1 MAEYVSGRRINQ
13 QFGVSG
19 ITTNDTVI
27 NVIGRVAV
35 GIDNLGIGTTSATAS
50 IDTDTLR
57 IRDTVIDSTG
67 YPGAL
72 GYFLTKDV
80 NGITWTAVPP
90 LNNNA
95 IFVASDGDIIG
106 VSSFTGLNFVANDN
120 YYNISTNTVNTNFA
134 DINVD
139 LRWYRD
145 RIGSGGIY
153 TTTTVGIGSTIPR
166 TSSGILT
173 DIKLDIIGD
182 ASISGIL
189 SVGQLIGNIN
199 VVTEDLYV
207 NGLSTFIGLSTFST
221 VGIGTTNIVDNDVL
235 TIVGDAGL
243 RGETDTFKVGS
254 AITMS
259 NGIVTATTFDG
270 KFLDVD
276 YLTVT
281 GVATINSGIITDLYV
296 TGLSTF
302 GGSVNILDD
311 LFVAGNVSVA
321 GSSVILDAERLR
333 IEDKDIVLGFT
344 TTIQPND
351 TTGNFGGIAVASTD
365 GSPLADLYVSGVN
378 TLPNTYKQIKW
389 VKSGSFSGMTTDAW
403 ISNYAISIGNT
414 SIKDSIRLAV
424 GSAIT
429 MSDTEISADIF
440 YGKFLNLEEITTQRL
455 NVTGISTLGF
465 ATASNLYV
473 SGITTSDGGFIGNLT
488 GTASTASFATT
499 AFTLNNR
506 VESEFNVAT
515 AVTSTNVIGGI
526 ASVTQLSVSGVS
538 TLGFATASN
547 LYVSGI
553 TTSDGGF
560 IGNLTGTASTASFA
574 TTAFSLN
581 GISEGG
587 LNVAFAQTSGIATNL
602 KGGVAGNVP
611 YQSAPDTTTFV
622 TNGSPGQ
629 VLLFNGSIPIWSN
642 VSAATGAFG
651 GITVYDEGL
660 PVGTANSI
668 TGLNIVGP
676 NVSATA
682 TTGPNGIA
690 TISVAD
696 YVSYASTAGIATY
709 ATSAGISTYSNTSG
723 VSTSVIGGIA
733 SVTQLSVSGV
743 STLGVVTAANI
754 FSTGIV
760 TALTFVGNLTG
771 TASTASFATTAFS
784 LNGVAEGNLSVGFAR
799 TAGIATFATN
809 AGIAT
814 NLKGGVA
821 GNVPYQ
827 SATDT
832 TTFVTNGSSGQVL
845 LFNGS
850 IPIWGNVSA
859 AAGAFGGITVYDE
872 GNLVGTAGSIAS
884 LDFVG
889 SNLTVTGT
897 SGANGIATVTMSD
910 NLVGTAL
917 SISGI
922 STFSNNVTVG
932 SGITMY
938 ASTGIVSATAF
949 YGSGLNLSDLI
960 LGKIEGLQIQEEG
973 SDIGVG
979 FTYATLNFVGDYVT
993 ATGVGTVANIT
1004 FTTPPYADVAGIA
1017 TYATTAG
1024 VATAL
1029 QNSRDFSVSGD
1040 VATSSAVTFDG
1051 TGNVDLAVT
1060 LSNTF
1065 SANTS
1070 GIITSSGGFVGNLTG
1085 TATTATNLADAA
1097 NITTGT
1103 IDSARLTGTYN
1114 IDISGNAATADYAD
1128 VAGIATYASNAGV
1141 ATYSGVSG
1149 FSTFSG
1155 YATTAGVATYSGVSG
1170 FSTFSGYANVAGI
1183 ATYASNAGV
1192 ATYANLAGVSTNVIG
1207 GIASVTQLSVSGI
1220 STLGTV
1226 EISSG
1231 IVTASSGIV
1240 TYYGDGSQL
1249 SGIQGGLGISTNT
1262 SNQAQYIPYATS
1274 FGSTTGA
1281 GATTLFV
1288 YNPSTNRL
1296 GIGTTNPQAN
1306 LHVVDEFLVSTA
1318 GAASTQR
1325 ISQKAYTLNNGSL
1338 SWEGSAGQLFSIT
1351 NNLTSGSIFSVN
1363 DVSGIP
1369 SIDVDADGTIQLAPF
1384 GASEY
1389 VGVGTTNPQAKLDV
1403 NGGLIVSGV
1412 STLGTV
1418 QISSGIV
1425 TASSGIVTYYGDGS
1439 NLTNVVA
1446 ASSNGE
1452 FYTGVSSSI
1461 QLTPLSY
1468 ETSIYTFPST
1478 AGKQYVIESINVA
1491 NVDTSV
1497 GVGTTVNIIASI
1509 QDSTGEQT
1517 YIAYNVPIV
1526 NGGLIELLKNAIVAG
1541 PSDVIKMWTTNDA
1554 YVGVNTA
1561 AEVYMNYTEFTSTEY
1576 ISEYAS
1582 TVSIATTDPTA
1593 VYTSSTYPST
1603 IESIHFANRTDS
1615 GDYPVSVSITNGLT
1629 TTYLAKN
1636 LIIPRYSTVDIL
1648 DRPKRIETNGVI
1660 KVEVGQTSTIDVIIA
1675 GKQITS

>member
-106 VSSFTGLNFVANDN
+106 VSSFTGLNFVANDD

-166 TSSGILT
+166 TSLGILT

-526 ASVTQLSVSGVS
+526 ASVTQFSVSGVS
-538 TLGFATASN
+538 TLGFATVSN

-602 KGGVAGNVP
+602 KGGIGGNLP
-611 YQSAPDTTTFV
+611 YQSATDTTTFV
-622 TNGSPGQ
+622 TNGAPGQ

-642 VSAATGAFG
+642 VSAATGSFG

-660 PVGTANSI
+660 PVGTSNSI

-682 TTGPNGIA
+682 TTGANGIA

-743 STLGVVTAANI
+743 STLGIVKTGNI

-771 TASTASFATTAFS
+771 TASTASFATTAFT
-784 LNGVAEGNLSVGFAR
+784 LNNRVESEFNVAFAQTSGISSESVKLQTPR
-799 TAGIATFATN
+799 TFEITGDVVASPITFDGT
-809 AGIAT
+809 
-814 NLKGGVA
+814 
-821 GNVPYQ
+821 
-827 SATDT
+827 
-832 TTFVTNGSSGQVL
+832 
-845 LFNGS
+845 
-850 IPIWGNVSA
+850 GNVSLA
-859 AAGAFGGITVYDE
+859 ATIQPNSVELGTDTFGDYVESISGTANEIDVTGGTGEGSTPVISFAPNPLIGGNVTIGNDLQVNNNLNVTGNITV
-872 GNLVGTAGSIAS
+872 GGTAGYILVNEFRVTDSDIVLGFTTDISGNDVSNDTIANHGGIAVAS
-884 LDFVG
+884 TEGNPLVNLNIPGIETLPPTYKKIMWFKAG
-889 SNLTVTGT
+889 SFAGLNTDTWLSNYAIGIGSTQFPSGTRLAAGSVQITENDLAVLRNINASGIITGT
-897 SGANGIATVTMSD
+897 LANDLTLNTSGNGIS
-910 NLVGTAL
+910 
-917 SISGI
+917 
-922 STFSNNVTVG
+922 
-932 SGITMY
+932 
-938 ASTGIVSATAF
+938 
-949 YGSGLNLSDLI
+949 
-960 LGKIEGLQIQEEG
+960 
-973 SDIGVG
+973 
-979 FTYATLNFVGDYVT
+979 
-993 ATGVGTVANIT
+993 
-1004 FTTPPYADVAGIA
+1004 GIA
-1017 TYATTAG
+1017 TYNNSGSVTFTVTSDATSANTAETIVYRDASGNFSAGTITADLTG
-1024 VATAL
+1024 VASTATKL
-1029 QNSRDFSVSGD
+1029 ETSRDFSISGD
-1040 VATSSAVTFDG
+1040 VATSSAIGFDG

-1070 GIITSSGGFVGNLTG
+1070 GIITATNFVGNLTG

-1103 IDSARLTGTYN
+1103 INAARLTGTYN
-1114 IDISGNAATADYAD
+1114 IDISGNAATATYATSSGIATYAST
-1128 VAGIATYASNAGV
+1128 AGIATYAS
-1141 ATYSGVSG
+1141 T
-1149 FSTFSG
+1149 
-1155 YATTAGVATYSGVSG
+1155 
-1170 FSTFSGYANVAGI
+1170 AGI
-1183 ATYASNAGV
+1183 ATYASTAGIATYATSSGI
-1192 ATYANLAGVSTNVIG
+1192 ATYANTAGVSTNVIG
-1207 GIASVTQLSVSGI
+1207 GIASVTQLSVSGV
-1220 STLGTV
+1220 STFT
-1226 EISSG
+1226 
-1231 IVTASSGIV
+1231 
-1240 TYYGDGSQL
+1240 
-1249 SGIQGGLGISTNT
+1249 
-1262 SNQAQYIPYATS
+1262 
-1274 FGSTTGA
+1274 
-1281 GATTLFV
+1281 
-1288 YNPSTNRL
+1288 
-1296 GIGTTNPQAN
+1296 GIGTFVSDLYVGGNVNIVGILTAEKLYSNIYG
-1306 LHVVDEFLVSTA
+1306 EFTGGGITGDSIVGTA
-1318 GAASTQR
+1318 
-1325 ISQKAYTLNNGSL
+1325 L
-1338 SWEGSAGQLFSIT
+1338 SI
-1351 NNLTSGSIFSVN
+1351 
-1363 DVSGIP
+1363 SGI
-1369 SIDVDADGTIQLAPF
+1369 
-1384 GASEY
+1384 
-1389 VGVGTTNPQAKLDV
+1389 
-1403 NGGLIVSGV
+1403 

-1418 QISSGIV
+1418 QISSGII
-1425 TASSGIVTYYGDGS
+1425 TATSGVVTYYGDGS
-1439 NLTNVVA
+1439 NLT
-1446 ASSNGE
+1446 
-1452 FYTGVSSSI
+1452 GVSAVSADSYQFNVGLTSSFSAV
-1461 QLTPLSY
+1461 LTGIGG
-1468 ETSIYTFPST
+1468 SIITFPST
-1478 AGKQYVIESINVA
+1478 AGKQYIVHSIHAANVA
-1491 NVDTSV
+1491 AGNTEVNV
-1497 GVGTTVNIIASI
+1497 
-1509 QDSTGEQT
+1509 TGSFDF
-1517 YIAYNVPIV
+1517 
-1526 NGGLIELLKNAIVAG
+1526 NGGERSYFAYSLPIPTGTGLELLVQPQIMN
-1541 PSDVIKMWTTNDA
+1541 PSDQIAMRGLDYNRNGADNV
-1554 YVGVNTA
+1554 V
-1561 AEVYMNYTEFTSTEY
+1561 EVYVTYQEKTSTEY
-1576 ISEYAS
+1576 IGVGLG
-1582 TVSIATTDPTA
+1582 TVGLGITDPIGI
-1593 VYTSSTYPST
+1593 YTSSTYPSV
-1603 IESIHFANRTDS
+1603 IQSIRLTNRTDT
-1615 GDYPVSVSITNGLT
+1615 GGYPISVSITSGVSTIRLVD
-1629 TTYLAKN
+1629 N
-1636 LIIPRYSTVDIL
+1636 LIVPKYGSVEIL
-1648 DRPKRIETNGVI
+1648 ETPKRLSVNDTI
-1660 KVEVGQTSTIDVIIA
+1660 KVQVDQAGTIDVQVS
-1675 GKQITS
+1675 GQQIV